1 MVIELEYDAARPAL
15 EGGGRAAQRE
25 NPDTRLMSTVD
36 LILTDTRLW
45 ARSEATHWDGAP
57 SVTPAS
63 DGTSLV
69 VGEPLQPPYPA
80 VSVVRLADAD
90 RIAFAP
96 PLPTV
101 ADAFAA
107 VFGTVLTNLR
117 LTAACDRMTV
127 VGPSEW
133 GTRRRRALEA
143 GAQRLVGD
151 VTVEPLALRVA
162 GLSSSTSQM
171 QRIAVVES
179 SPLSTTVTLAGR
191 SGTETWIEACEHEP
205 ALGSADLAEGRG
217 IDAMTDVIDRL
228 LGGHKP
234 SYLVV
239 VGISDPAVL
248 GALRE
253 DLTRRYGF
261 GVDLR
266 AISGLDLIRGG
277 PAGPAATHAIRHE
290 PPAPWTGSL
299 HDHAATLQ
307 PPPRRRN
314 PIVLVAAAVI
324 AVIAVGVA
332 VAVVLTGSG
341 DDPAPG
347 ASGTTGR
354 TTAPAASPAG
364 ASAETFGRV
373 RARVPAGWHI
383 ANRSDTRV
391 DLSPDSGARQRI
403 SMAQKSLPD
412 GSGIDEVATALDSQ
426 IGKRPPGTVSP
437 LRRDVVFGGRP
448 GLSYEEHPA
457 DGTTVRWQVMVDS
470 GRQISVGCQYAADN
484 WSPLAG
490 VCEQFVGDLR
500 TGP

>member
-1 MVIELEYDAARPAL
+1 
-15 EGGGRAAQRE
+15 
-25 NPDTRLMSTVD
+25 MSTVD

-45 ARSEATHWDGAP
+45 ARSETTHWDGAP

-63 DGTSLV
+63 DGASLI

-96 PLPTV
+96 ALPTV

-117 LTAACDRMTV
+117 LPGPCDRMTV
-127 VGPSEW
+127 VSPSEW
-133 GTRRRRALEA
+133 GARRRRALEA
-143 GAQRLVGD
+143 GARRLVGD
-151 VTVEPLALRVA
+151 VTVEPLALRVVR
-162 GLSSSTSQM
+162 LSASTSQL
-171 QRIAVVES
+171 QRVAVVES

-205 ALGSADLAEGRG
+205 TLGSADLAEGRG
-217 IDAMTDVIDRL
+217 IDAVAEVIDRL

-234 SYLVV
+234 SYLAVL
-239 VGISDPAVL
+239 GISDPAVL
-248 GALRE
+248 GELRE

-266 AISGLDLIRGG
+266 AMSGLDLIRGG
-277 PAGPAATHAIRHE
+277 PAGPAAPHIARTE

-299 HDHAATLQ
+299 HDHAATIQ
-307 PPPRRRN
+307 SPPRRRN

-332 VAVVLTGSG
+332 VGVMLTRSG
-341 DDPAPG
+341 EDSPHT
-347 ASGTTGR
+347 ASETATR
-354 TTAPAASPAG
+354 TRATATS
-364 ASAETFGRV
+364 SLETFGRV
-373 RARVPAGWHI
+373 RAQVPTGWHI
-383 ANRSDTRV
+383 ANRSDTRI
-391 DLSPDSGARQRI
+391 DLSPDSGVRQRI
-403 SMAQKSLPD
+403 SMVQKALPS
-412 GSGIDEVATALDSQ
+412 GSGIDEVAAALDTQ
-426 IGKRPPGTVSP
+426 IAGRPAGTVSP

-457 DGTTVRWQVMVDS
+457 DGTTVRWQVMADS
-470 GRQISVGCQYAADN
+470 GVQISVGCQYPAGS
-484 WSPLAG
+484 WQPLAA